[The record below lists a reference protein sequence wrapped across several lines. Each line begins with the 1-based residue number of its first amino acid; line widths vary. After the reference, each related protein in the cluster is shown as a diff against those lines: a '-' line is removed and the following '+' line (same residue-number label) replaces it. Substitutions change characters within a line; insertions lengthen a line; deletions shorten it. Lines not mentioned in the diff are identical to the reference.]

1 MRYLHNY
8 VWLYIEPGV
17 APCLEGCRL
26 NARMVLPTVQP
37 LSNAVSLWRNTLM
50 TTSTLSGMR
59 LASASMSS
67 RNDTQESDVWC
78 CNMMHSGL
86 CSKHDALRRDRS
98 QSLCTWS
105 PLPPTQPSSP
115 SHSLARLKQ
124 DHKVFFQIR
133 IPCEP
138 SCSFWFTAN
147 RGPASHHFC
156 LLLGQPG
163 SAWSWLIW
171 AFSIETAAVCFN
183 WKCPN

>member
-1 MRYLHNY
+1 MIHR
-8 VWLYIEPGV
+8 
-17 APCLEGCRL
+17 
-26 NARMVLPTVQP
+26 
-37 LSNAVSLWRNTLM
+37 
-50 TTSTLSGMR
+50 
-59 LASASMSS
+59 
-67 RNDTQESDVWC
+67 SDVWWC
-78 CNMMHSGL
+78 IMMHSGL

-147 RGPASHHFC
+147 RGPASHHFW
-156 LLLGQPG
+156 LLLGQQGPV
-163 SAWSWLIW
+163 WSWLIW
-171 AFSIETAAVCFN
+171 AFSIETLSLNEKNGWANVIFAASRVATNLAFLCRLGAPIVAFP
-183 WKCPN
+183 CSV